1 MYKKR
6 KNPKPRKER
15 NPRKKRKPEA
25 YNESRLQEMAAAAQE
40 TAKSTE
46 PIPLDDEIRKLKE
59 RGWLRKNLVVDPIRF
74 SRGSLVA
81 AVERGQSEQQA
92 ASSQSNALA
101 QWRVL
106 SDVAKK
112 AAKSLNNLT
121 KSSKFKIGELQVLCT
136 KQNLETANFS
146 KSSANSVLRD
156 VRREFS
162 RHCDRNPRVDRCR
175 SPGSGKHCRSGKGN
189 GGRRCKTQT

>member
-59 RGWLRKNLVVDPIRF
+59 RGWLRKNLASSIQYA
-74 SRGSLVA
+74 SRGVRLSQRLSA
-81 AVERGQSEQQA
+81 ANRNNRRLPA
-92 ASSQSNALA
+92 RAT
-101 QWRVL
+101 R
-106 SDVAKK
+106 
-112 AAKSLNNLT
+112 SLN
-121 KSSKFKIGELQVLCT
+121 GE
-136 KQNLETANFS
+136 F
-146 KSSANSVLRD
+146 
-156 VRREFS
+156 
-162 RHCDRNPRVDRCR
+162 
-175 SPGSGKHCRSGKGN
+175 
-189 GGRRCKTQT
+189 